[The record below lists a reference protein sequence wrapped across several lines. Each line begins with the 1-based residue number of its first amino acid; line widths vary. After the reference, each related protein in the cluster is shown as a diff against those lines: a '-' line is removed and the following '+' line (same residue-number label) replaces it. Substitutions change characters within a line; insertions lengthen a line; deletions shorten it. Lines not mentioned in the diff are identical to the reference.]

1 MATKVIKAVNDMR
14 NKHIKI
20 TIHAGAH
27 KTATTHLQNRLLEN
41 ENLFAKGGCSYL
53 GPEKIREEFGT
64 LWKALGRKEK
74 NQQQKRKLADLAA
87 GQPRLLIS
95 EENIIGGFKDLMNGP
110 NREMIYPKAIERL
123 TRLAQLVAPNPLH
136 IAMAVREPCSY
147 YVSVYNQLLM
157 SGRFQTWERF
167 SKGLDPTAVKWSD
180 ILRPMA
186 KIPGVAQV
194 SIWRYE
200 DYHRVFP
207 QVLDRLIGQPR
218 PEIPSLLEK
227 RLHAGLS
234 ERAVNACCTWHAA
247 GYGGRLGAVA
257 REDFPISDVYPKF
270 APWPE
275 ALVRESQAAYGQDID
290 ALGRAHEITVLE

>member
-1 MATKVIKAVNDMR
+1 MHDTDIE
-14 NKHIKI
+14 II
-20 TIHAGAH
+20 LHAGAH
-27 KTATTHLQNRLLEN
+27 KTASTHLQNRLLEN
-41 ENLFAKGGCSYL
+41 ENLLAKAGCSYL
-53 GPEKIREEFGT
+53 GPERIRDEFGT
-64 LWKALGRKEK
+64 LWKALGRS
-74 NQQQKRKLADLAA
+74 NTPLQQKSKLADLAA

-110 NREMIYPKAIERL
+110 NRAMIYPKALERL
-123 TRLAQLVAPNPLH
+123 TRLALLVAPNPLH

-147 YVSVYNQLLM
+147 YVSVYNQLLL

-186 KIPGVAQV
+186 DIPGVAEV

-207 QVLDRLIGQPR
+207 QVLNTLLGR
-218 PEIPSLLEK
+218 PPPDIPPQLEK
-227 RLHAGLS
+227 RMHAGLS
-234 ERAVNACCTWHAA
+234 ERAVQACCTWHAA

-257 REDFPISDVYPKF
+257 REDFPISDANPKF

-275 ALVRESQAAYGQDID
+275 ELVQDSWAAYGKDID
-290 ALGRAHEITVLE
+290 TLRQARGITVLE

>member
-1 MATKVIKAVNDMR
+1 M
-14 NKHIKI
+14 
-20 TIHAGAH
+20 
-27 KTATTHLQNRLLEN
+27 
-41 ENLFAKGGCSYL
+41 
-53 GPEKIREEFGT
+53 
-64 LWKALGRKEK
+64 
-74 NQQQKRKLADLAA
+74 
-87 GQPRLLIS
+87 IS

-147 YVSVYNQLLM
+147 YVSVYNQLLL

-207 QVLDRLIGQPR
+207 QVLDRLLGQPR

-234 ERAVNACCTWHAA
+234 ERAVNACCTWYAA

>member
-1 MATKVIKAVNDMR
+1 MHDTDIE
-14 NKHIKI
+14 II
-20 TIHAGAH
+20 LHAGAH
-27 KTATTHLQNRLLEN
+27 KTASTHLQNRLLEN
-41 ENLFAKGGCSYL
+41 ENLFAKAGCSYL
-53 GPEKIREEFGT
+53 GPERIRDEFGT
-64 LWKALGRKEK
+64 LWKALGRSHTPL
-74 NQQQKRKLADLAA
+74 QQKSKLADLAA

-110 NREMIYPKAIERL
+110 NRAMIYPKALERL
-123 TRLAQLVAPNPLH
+123 TRLALLVAPNPLH

-147 YVSVYNQLLM
+147 YVSVYNQLLL

-186 KIPGVAQV
+186 EIPGVVEV

-207 QVLDRLIGQPR
+207 QVLNTLLGR
-218 PEIPSLLEK
+218 PPPDIPPQLEK

-234 ERAVNACCTWHAA
+234 ERAVQACCTWHAA
-247 GYGGRLGAVA
+247 GCGGRLGAGG
-257 REDFPISDVYPKF
+257 FSHF
-270 APWPE
+270 
-275 ALVRESQAAYGQDID
+275 
-290 ALGRAHEITVLE
+290 